1 MVTKDFLLSD
11 FRLKFGWSTP
21 LDDKVEGA
29 VDSNTMDIFYLRKKS
44 CVEEFLLATLNYLT
58 LDKFDRHK
66 LEGWIIMRNLL
77 VLGILLHLIIS
88 KDLFPCVEIPCK
100 LSIVFADPF
109 SLFIQPW
116 AFQCDPNVG
125 INFPSFIEIDAS

>member
-116 AFQCDPNVG
+116 AFQCNPNVG

>member
-1 MVTKDFLLSD
+1 MVTKDFLLGD
-11 FRLKFGWSTP
+11 FRLKFGRSTP
-21 LDDKVEGA
+21 LDNKVEGA
-29 VDSNTMDIFYLRKKS
+29 VDSNIMDIFYLRKKS
-44 CVEEFLLATLNYLT
+44 CVEEFLLATLNYLA

-66 LEGWIIMRNLL
+66 LEGWIHLLVL
-77 VLGILLHLIIS
+77 VLGILRHFIIS
-88 KDLFPCVEIPCK
+88 EDLFPCFEIRCK
-100 LSIVFADPF
+100 LSIVFDDPF

>member
-1 MVTKDFLLSD
+1 MVTKDFLLGD

-29 VDSNTMDIFYLRKKS
+29 VDSNIMDIFYLRKKS
-44 CVEEFLLATLNYLT
+44 CVEEFLLASLNYLA
-58 LDKFDRHK
+58 LDKFDRHE
-66 LEGWIIMRNLL
+66 LEGWIRLL

-88 KDLFPCVEIPCK
+88 EDLFPCVEIRCK
-100 LSIVFADPF
+100 LSIIFADPF

-125 INFPSFIEIDAS
+125 INFPSFIKIDAS

>member
-58 LDKFDRHK
+58 LDKFDRHE

-116 AFQCDPNVG
+116 AFQCNPNVG